1 MRPTHRRGAFAAAA
15 LTCALLLSTAW
26 GTAWGAESKLQCVHI
41 PSLIETSLRQHIEF
55 RHLSPELRDRVAE
68 SYLRYIDPSR
78 SLLLREEVEA
88 ARAEILALFEDL
100 PEGRCGRLAALQ
112 EQIAARHLE
121 VEQFAGEVLSD
132 DAYRIDVDASLVL
145 DPDEREFPATTA
157 EREALHTKL
166 FHFQMANYLANGEE
180 FDEAKTKLIHRY
192 ELTRLRAQEVDS
204 QDLYGRFL
212 QAFANSLDPH
222 SDYLS
227 SERYEDF
234 LIHLSLRL
242 EGIGAVL
249 SSRDGYTIV
258 EEIVPGGAADIDG
271 RLRPKDKILAV
282 GQTSDELQ
290 DVVDMDLRDVVRQI
304 RGEKGSTVWL
314 GILRQGTEVERLTLP
329 LVRAEIN
336 LEQRA
341 AQLRFEDVEAS
352 GESYKLAILELP
364 SFYGDRNPTRRQASR
379 DVKRLLQR
387 VREEKADGL
396 LLDLSRN
403 NGGHLEYAV
412 EITGQFLPAGG
423 MVAVRNALH
432 PPQVLEDPDPRMQYM
447 GPLVLLTSRATASA
461 GEILAGAIQDYRRGP
476 VVGDDH
482 TFGKGS
488 VQRIIELDEGL
499 GALKL
504 TTGLY
509 FRPGGESTQRVG
521 VLADIELPS
530 LTASV
535 DFGDAEQ
542 PYSLSPRS
550 IAPFLKSEQ
559 ESAEG
564 ESSTAETPGYRPID
578 DETLAELRERSAQ
591 RVADN
596 ERFAEV
602 RENQAKVEARG
613 KAVRI
618 AELLDDLGIAADG
631 SKLPGDE
638 DSDEGESEN
647 TAEESEDTAEEGEV
661 TAADTEEEDPAA
673 AEEPSPQLEEALR
686 ILVDLIAADS

>member
-1 MRPTHRRGAFAAAA
+1 MHRMRKRGTAERADFGRRPRWGAHATALFAGA
-15 LTCALLLSTAW
+15 LSLFTAW
-26 GTAWGAESKLQCVHI
+26 GPAWGAPSKLQCAHI

-55 RHLSPELRDRVAE
+55 RHLSQELRDRVAD
-68 SYLRYIDPSR
+68 SYLRRLDPSR
-78 SLLLREEVEA
+78 SLLLREEAEA
-88 ARAEILALFEDL
+88 ARGEILAFFEDL

-112 EQIAARHLE
+112 EQIVARHLE
-121 VEQFAGEVLSD
+121 VEEFARQALSD
-132 DAYRIDVDASLVL
+132 DAYRIDVDAALVL
-145 DPDEREFPATTA
+145 DPNEREFPAGAA
-157 EREALHTKL
+157 EHRELHRKL

-180 FDEAKTKLIHRY
+180 FDEAKSKLIHRY
-192 ELTRLRAQEVDS
+192 ELMSRRAREVDS

-222 SDYLS
+222 SDYFS
-227 SERYEDF
+227 SERYDDF

-282 GQTSDELQ
+282 GQSADALQ
-290 DVVDMDLRDVVRQI
+290 DVVDMDLRDVVQQI

-314 GILRQGTEVERLTLP
+314 GILRQGAEVERLTFA

-341 AQLRFEDVEAS
+341 AQLRFEQMGRSAKN
-352 GESYKLAILELP
+352 YKLAVLELP

-379 DVKRLLQR
+379 DVRRLLAR
-387 VREEKADGL
+387 VRLEGADGL

-412 EITGQFLPAGG
+412 EITGQFVLDGG
-423 MVAVRNALH
+423 LVAVRNARY
-432 PPQVLEDPDPRMQYM
+432 PPQILEDPDPGIQYT
-447 GPLVLLTSRATASA
+447 GPLVVLTSRVTASA
-461 GEILAGAIQDYRRGP
+461 GEILAGAIQDYRRGA

-488 VQRIIELDEGL
+488 VQRIVELEQGL

-521 VLADIELPS
+521 VDADIELPS
-530 LTASV
+530 LTGTAG
-535 DFGDAEQ
+535 FGDAEQ
-542 PYSLSPRS
+542 PYSLPART
-550 IAPFLKSEQ
+550 IEPFWHPTWETADGA
-559 ESAEG
+559 SAE
-564 ESSTAETPGYRPID
+564 APNVGYRPL
-578 DETLAELRERSAQ
+578 DEEIVERLRERSAE
-591 RVADN
+591 RVADD
-596 ERFAEV
+596 ERFADIVEE
-602 RENQAKVEARG
+602 RAKVEQRLG
-613 KAVRI
+613 KAVRV

-631 SKLPGDE
+631 TRLAE
-638 DSDEGESEN
+638 
-647 TAEESEDTAEEGEV
+647 AEEASEESGEEGEG
-661 TAADTEEEDPAA
+661 EDAGDPD
-673 AEEPSPQLEEALR
+673 EMSPQLEEALH
-686 ILVDLIAADS
+686 ILVDLIEAES